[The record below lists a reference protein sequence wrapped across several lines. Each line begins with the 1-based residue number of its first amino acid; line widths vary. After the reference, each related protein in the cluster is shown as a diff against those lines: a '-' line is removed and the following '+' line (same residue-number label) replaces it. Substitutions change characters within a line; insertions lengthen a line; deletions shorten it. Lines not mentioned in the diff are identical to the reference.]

1 MKPLSE
7 QLEELSE
14 RAKKSE
20 DFVAAARAKNRTY
33 IAEEREE
40 LKKSIATG
48 KAQLNAA
55 ASATTDKAR
64 SSWDDVRGSI
74 EARAAKL
81 RAEREE
87 RHAEHDLKKAEHRAD
102 DAEQDAVYAIGFA
115 LQMLDEAEYAVADAV
130 LARIDAD
137 ELAASDAV

>member
-7 QLEELSE
+7 QLEELAD

-20 DFVAAARAKNRTY
+20 DFVAAAREKNRAY
-33 IAEEREE
+33 LSEEREE

-55 ASATTDKAR
+55 ASATADSAR
-64 SSWDDVRGSI
+64 TWWDDRRDSI

-87 RHAEHDLKKAEHRAD
+87 RHAEHDLKRAEHRAD
-102 DAEQDAVYAIGFA
+102 DAEQDAAYAIEFA

-130 LARIDAD
+130 LARIAAD